1 MLVRSNSIQVKKA
14 QRKGAKPK
22 RTWVEAIKM
31 IQYIYI
37 YIYILKGEQGLD
49 KGEQKKR
56 AHEANPK

>member
-37 YIYILKGEQGLD
+37 LKGEQGLD